1 MTQFAS
7 RFAHSRSRQSFD
19 IDGSGALDPLEFAVF
34 YKDLSAAL
42 GKRTP
47 TNCEIM
53 EVINAVDA
61 NGDGEITFA
70 EFSAWWDQRAQQ

>member
-1 MTQFAS
+1 M
-7 RFAHSRSRQSFD
+7 
-19 IDGSGALDPLEFAVF
+19 EFAVF